1 MPSAKAL
8 DAVTVDALGTLV
20 ELEDP
25 VPNLRA
31 SLAERGVERDAA
43 HVRAAFLTEAAYYL
57 QRSHEGRDDDSL
69 RDLRRRCA
77 GVFLAAADAD
87 LDPREFAPAFM
98 AAIGFHPLDGAV
110 DALDRLRAAGLA
122 LACVTNWDAGF
133 RDHLGALGLGD
144 RFGAV
149 VTSAEAGTPKPDR
162 RIFELALARL
172 GVEPGRALHV
182 GDSDVDREGAAAA
195 GLAFEPVPLA
205 TVPDRLGL

>member
-1 MPSAKAL
+1 MPSASAL

-25 VPNLRA
+25 VPKLRA
-31 SLAERGVERDAA
+31 SLAERGVERDAE

-57 QRSHEGRDDDSL
+57 QRSHEGRDAASL

-87 LDPREFAPAFM
+87 LDAGDFAPAFV
-98 AAIGFHPLDGAV
+98 AAMRLRTADGV
-110 DALDRLRAAGLA
+110 VGALDRLRAAGLA

-133 RDHLGALGLGD
+133 GEHLAALGLGD

-149 VTSAEAGTPKPDR
+149 VTSAEAGAPKPHPR
-162 RIFELALARL
+162 MFELALARL
-172 GVEPGRALHV
+172 GVDPRRAVHV
-182 GDSDVDREGAAAA
+182 GDSDADREGAEAA
-195 GLAFEPVPLA
+195 GLSFEPVPLA